1 MIVVLLWVFFFFF
14 CCKGLFMEREGLN
27 SICFPC
33 PGLPMQ
39 GYLLMHFE
47 SLLPIMECFL
57 HSLYYAKCF
66 TRIKQ
71 ASFTSH
77 CPQKTH
83 LETITKT
90 DDLPN
95 KHHMASQWE
104 SLGLVEN
111 KPSLN
116 YYFLTTTLFH
126 TF

>member
-1 MIVVLLWVFFFFF
+1 
-14 CCKGLFMEREGLN
+14 MEREGLN

-33 PGLPMQ
+33 PGLPMR

-47 SLLPIMECFL
+47 SLLRIMECFL

-66 TRIKQ
+66 TRIEQ
-71 ASFTSH
+71 VSFTSH

-95 KHHMASQWE
+95 KHHMANQWE

-111 KPSLN
+111 KPNSVLLFN
-116 YYFLTTTLFH
+116 YNSISHILRGDD
-126 TF
+126 